1 MTFSTKSVSSE
12 SAAYSIGALS
22 KKTGVKVPTIRYYEQ
37 IGLIEAPVRTEGNQ
51 RRYKHSGLERLAFIQ
66 HARQLGFSLEDIREL
81 VELSLHP
88 EVSCAEANEIAERHL
103 VEVRERIAKL
113 RKLEEEL
120 DRITHCEAD
129 HIADCQVIETL
140 ADHSLCR
147 GEH

>member
-1 MTFSTKSVSSE
+1 MTFPTKTSQQDA
-12 SAAYSIGALS
+12 AAYSIGTLS

-37 IGLIEAPVRTEGNQ
+37 IGLIDAPVRTEGNQ

-88 EVSCAEANEIAERHL
+88 ELSCTEANEIAQRHL

-113 RKLEEEL
+113 KKLEAEL
-120 DRITHCEAD
+120 DRITHCKAH
-129 HIADCQVIETL
+129 HIAECQVIETL
-140 ADHSLCR
+140 ADHSLCSS
-147 GEH
+147 EH